1 MPRWIKTLLFFL
13 LGLAGGLIYGWLVN
27 PVEYVDT
34 TPDFLRQ
41 DYTTDYVLMVAESF
55 SASGDTENTVHLLSL
70 LSAKPPVFTVAE
82 AIVYAETVGYAPED
96 LALMKRLLEVM
107 QSLQLGSLP

>member
-27 PVEYVDT
+27 PVEFVDT

-41 DYTTDYVLMVAESF
+41 DYRTDYVLMIAESF
-55 SASGDTENTVHLLSL
+55 TASGATENAVHYLTL
-70 LSAKPPVFTVAE
+70 LSAQPPVFTVAE
-82 AIVYAETVGYAPED
+82 AIAYAETAEYAPED
-96 LALMKRLLEVM
+96 LALMKSLLMVM
-107 QSLQLGSLP
+107 QSFQSGGMP